1 MIQVTV
7 LRVGFDQDLEQAVV
21 VLADLSKTTYIPIWI
36 RAPEAT
42 SIAIPLEGLTPP
54 RPLTADLFVAAI
66 EGLGASVTMMVVD
79 EVKDEIFHAKLVL
92 RHGERDLELDCR
104 PSDAIAIALRKGAPM
119 YVAEKVM
126 AQSGV
131 SASEAT
137 LQ

>member
-7 LRVGFDQDLEQAVV
+7 SRLGFDQDLEQAVV
-21 VLADLSKTTYIPIWI
+21 VLSDLPKTTYIPIWI

-66 EGLGASVTMMVVD
+66 DALGASVTMMIVD

-92 RHGERDLELDCR
+92 RHDGRDLELDCR
-104 PSDAIAIALRKGAPM
+104 PSDAIAIALRKGVPL
-119 YVAEKVM
+119 YVSEKVM
-126 AQSGV
+126 AESGV
-131 SASEAT
+131 PASEAT